1 MEAIAHSPSFAK
13 KAGVPQSVGKDYAAA
28 DKGKTFKRGG
38 EMKESKAMVG
48 KEVAFMKKKGA
59 PASMIKHEKAE
70 MKGMKAGGKVRR
82 YGAGG
87 GPLGDESIMTDEEY
101 AKQKEQGAKNWK
113 SLKSFFN
120 FGEKETP
127 APIDRSR
134 DIGKKEGTKTR
145 LISTPIT
152 ETVTKISGQK
162 NPAETSQAETTRA
175 EPSFTQRIAD
185 QMLDREKGGSNYGAD
200 YGSDSYSDYGDN
212 SGSSR
217 QTFKPIGVETS
228 EKRSRVITAPATAK
242 PQNQPAK
249 AESTEKRRFSSDSPD
264 LESRAEEMKPR
275 RKFGLASDETRSAV
289 RKGLGSALDFFNLS
303 KAHEREFGKKMAK
316 GGKVKKMAMG
326 GMNEMSVAQPPINN
340 QPTNTQPVSQADMGF
355 MAKKLASMPYRGGT
369 GGTGGTGGV
378 GSPMTPNVPVG
389 VPQNPHKPTPMPVME
404 TPKGIPKSVVKP
416 AVVPSKP
423 SMPVN
428 HKTGKPYT
436 QQELQQ
442 QLVDY
447 KAKRGMSYTQAMA
460 KENAAK
466 RAKDAAAKKSLAPQQ
481 PELEEMKNQKINPF
495 RGGDGGG
502 FGGAERGGQRT
513 SLPQEDYDID
523 GDSGG
528 FGGGVGGAKRGGQV
542 KKMASGGYTRAADG
556 AAKKGKT
563 QAKVVKMASGGFV
576 KNADGCAQR
585 GRTKA
590 FQVKMKRGGMC

>member
-28 DKGKTFKRGG
+28 DKGKTFGKGG

-59 PASMIKHEKAE
+59 PTSMIKHEKAE

-113 SLKSFFN
+113 SLKSFFG

-134 DIGKKEGTKTR
+134 DIVKKEGTKTR

-152 ETVTKISGQK
+152 ETVTKISGQR

-212 SGSSR
+212 SGSSS
-217 QTFKPIGVETS
+217 QTFTKRQNPSS
-228 EKRSRVITAPATAK
+228 EKTTNVSSAPSRKIPAAID
-242 PQNQPAK
+242 
-249 AESTEKRRFSSDSPD
+249 SEKLRKN
-264 LESRAEEMKPR
+264 AEEEVLRKKPTAMTEQM
-275 RKFGLASDETRSAV
+275 RKAPTIRELYKGQKSMGDEIGDVLKSFRESIRGGLQ
-289 RKGLGSALDFFNLS
+289 KGKERQELKGST
-303 KAHEREFGKKMAK
+303 MYAK

-326 GMNEMSVAQPPINN
+326 GIAPNALAPGQQMTGATSPVLGAQTTGLKSTPALGMQSPALGMQSTPRQLNPAQQKAAAQIAAMKAT
-340 QPTNTQPVSQADMGF
+340 PEYQAKQ
-355 MAKKLASMPYRGGT
+355 AKQLA
-369 GGTGGTGGV
+369 
-378 GSPMTPNVPVG
+378 
-389 VPQNPHKPTPMPVME
+389 
-404 TPKGIPKSVVKP
+404 
-416 AVVPSKP
+416 
-423 SMPVN
+423 
-428 HKTGKPYT
+428 
-436 QQELQQ
+436 
-442 QLVDY
+442 DY
-447 KAKRGMSYTQAMA
+447 KARKVAEEATPEYQAKKAKELADYKARKVAERATPEYQAKQAKALADYRAKHGMSYTQAMA

-466 RAKDAAAKKSLAPQQ
+466 RAKDAA
-481 PELEEMKNQKINPF
+481 MKMGPI
-495 RGGDGGG
+495 
-502 FGGAERGGQRT
+502 

-528 FGGGVGGAKRGGQV
+528 FGGGNGGGVGGAKRGGQV

-563 QAKVVKMASGGFV
+563 EGKVVKMASGGFV

-585 GRTKA
+585 GKTKA
-590 FQVKMKRGGMC
+590 FQVKMNRGGRC